1 MATII
6 NGKATAERI
15 IEEICAQSANL
26 ERRPCLAVIL
36 VGNDPASELYVRNKR
51 KDCEK
56 CGFESREFRPGSGV
70 SQEELLCLI
79 RSLNEDSSVDGIL
92 VQLPL
97 PPHINEMSII
107 EAISPNK
114 DVDSFHPENVGRMFI
129 GEPKFLPCTPAGI
142 MELFRTYGIELE
154 GKKCVMV
161 GRSNIVGKP
170 MSLLMLRNNGTVTT
184 CHSFTDNLAEI
195 TKEADVLVVAT
206 GNRNLIS
213 GDMVKEGAVV
223 IDVAMNRD
231 PCTGKFTGDVI
242 FDEVE
247 PKASFI
253 TPVPGGVGPMTR
265 AMLMKNILT
274 AALMHQGKENAEI

>member
-1 MATII
+1 MAVII
-6 NGKATAERI
+6 NGKETSERI
-15 IEEICAQSANL
+15 INEICAETSGL
-26 ERRPCLAVIL
+26 TVKPCLAVIL
-36 VGNDPASELYVRNKR
+36 VGHDPASELYVRNKR

-56 CGFESREFRPGSGV
+56 CGFESREFRPDESV
-70 SQEELLCLI
+70 TQDELLSLI
-79 RSLNEDSSVDGIL
+79 DELNCDSSVDGIL

-97 PPHINEMSII
+97 PEQIDEMRII
-107 EAISPNK
+107 ESISPMK
-114 DVDSFHPENVGRMFI
+114 DVDAFHPENVGRLFI
-129 GEPKFLPCTPAGI
+129 GEPRFLPCTPAGI
-142 MELFRTYGIELE
+142 MELFRTYDIELE

-170 MSLLMLRNNGTVTT
+170 MSLLMLRHNGTVTT
-184 CHSFTDNLAEI
+184 CHSFTENLADI
-195 TKEADVLVVAT
+195 TREADVLVVAT
-206 GNRNLIS
+206 GNRNLIT

-231 PCTGKFTGDVI
+231 PETGKFTGDVV
-242 FDEVE
+242 FSEVE

-274 AALMHQGKENAEI
+274 AARLNGKL